1 MKRLVVSLLAAFASS
16 PAFAQEPDLSSP
28 AATARTYL
36 LATKANDV
44 ETAKK
49 CWTINDDNVSGT
61 LDVVVGMWIETRRL
75 VTATQAKFGADGLKF
90 LGRWNRPSCTDRAID
105 CTLERVA
112 AASVR
117 RGETAARLVVAWTP
131 EDRESDPAFLCDA
144 PFRLRR
150 VGGEWK
156 LDASVLTE
164 QGRPF
169 WAVWRDEMAVMKD
182 LTAGI
187 EKGQFKDV
195 ADFERELKARVAAL
209 KAKYERKD

>member
-1 MKRLVVSLLAAFASS
+1 MRVALYLFAVLAGP
-16 PAFAQEPDLSSP
+16 PAHAQEPDLSSP
-28 AATARTYL
+28 VATARTYL
-36 LATKANDV
+36 LATRANDI

-49 CWTINDDNVSGT
+49 CWAIDDNVSGT

-75 VTATQAKFGADGLKF
+75 VAATHAKFGPDGLKL

-105 CTLERVA
+105 RTLARVGDA
-112 AASVR
+112 TVR

-131 EDRESDPAFLCDA
+131 EDRGSDPAFLCDA

-156 LDASVLTE
+156 LDANVVTE
-164 QGRPF
+164 QGGPF
-169 WAVWRDEMAVMKD
+169 WAVWRDEMTAMKD

-187 EKGQFKDV
+187 EKGQFKDLTE
-195 ADFERELKARVAAL
+195 FEHELKARVAAL